1 MRITANE
8 LRKIIKEEVTK
19 VMAEAEQLQLP
30 FDMPDMPPAAEAPEE
45 TDLDKLLQ
53 KFEAGLVNLK
63 ARIGPTMRKIDTPQ
77 ELEPVLNAFLDI
89 ISELTK
95 GGLTNQEIVRALTN
109 LRNSRIQSQQS

>member
-8 LRKIIKEEVTK
+8 LRKIIKEEVTQ
-19 VMAEAEQLQLP
+19 VMAEAGQLPLP

-53 KFEAGLVNLK
+53 KFKAGLDNLK

-77 ELEPVLNAFLDI
+77 ELESVLDEILI
-89 ISELTK
+89 TISELTK
-95 GGLTNQEIVRALTN
+95 GGLTSQEIVRALTN
-109 LRNSRIQSQQS
+109 LRTSRIQSQQS